1 MNTPETEM
9 IENVQGMDKCE
20 KRAWLILLVVFA
32 LFMIGLI
39 MVCSGV
45 DPSRPTATGSR
56 KSLPPSRID
65 VWNHPGHF
73 RSEEA

>member
-9 IENVQGMDKCE
+9 LENVQGMDKCE

-39 MVCSGV
+39 MVCFWGGPFEANSYWLEEK
-45 DPSRPTATGSR
+45 PPTF
-56 KSLPPSRID
+56 P
-65 VWNHPGHF
+65 N
-73 RSEEA
+73 